1 LATAGRA
8 GALSV
13 LAAADAERAAARRVE
28 DLAGDFLEDFVFFAA
43 DFAAAAEPLPFLEGA
58 FLAAVF
64 FAAPLAARRFAP
76 VFVPS
81 PFGVAA
87 ATAATGAMAAAGVS
101 SRVIRGAF
109 PTEVASLALS
119 SFIPSS

>member
-1 LATAGRA
+1 MSPDSFSPFRTTFGR
-8 GALSV
+8 V
-13 LAAADAERAAARRVE
+13 
-28 DLAGDFLEDFVFFAA
+28 
-43 DFAAAAEPLPFLEGA
+43 
-58 FLAAVF
+58 
-64 FAAPLAARRFAP
+64 AAPLTARRFAP

-109 PTEVASLALS
+109 STEVASLALS

>member
-1 LATAGRA
+1 
-8 GALSV
+8 LSM

-28 DLAGDFLEDFVFFAA
+28 DLAGDFVPFEADFA
-43 DFAAAAEPLPFLEGA
+43 FAAAAEPLPFLEGA
-58 FLAAVF
+58 FFLAAVF
-64 FAAPLAARRFAP
+64 FAAPLAPPRFAP

-109 PTEVASLALS
+109 STEVASLALS